1 MMNIASAPMVKK
13 IMFLNRRAP
22 HGTIYAL
29 EGLEVVLAAS
39 AFDQNVSLVFM
50 EDGVYQLVK
59 GQDTKGVGLKNFANT
74 YRALADFDV
83 RHLYVEMESLQERSL
98 SANDL
103 IVPVEIV
110 ETKRLGELMEQ
121 QDVIL
126 SF

>member
-1 MMNIASAPMVKK
+1 MNAASAHVVKK
-13 IMFLNRRAP
+13 FMFLNRRAP

-29 EGLEVVLAAS
+29 EGLEVVLAAG

-59 GQDTKGVGLKNFANT
+59 DQDTKKVGLKNFAKT

-83 RHLYVEMESLQERSL
+83 RQLYVEMESLRERSL
-98 SANDL
+98 SADDL

-110 ETKRLGELMEQ
+110 EAERLGELMEQ

>member
-1 MMNIASAPMVKK
+1 
-13 IMFLNRRAP
+13 MFLNRRAP

-59 GQDTKGVGLKNFANT
+59 GQDTKGIGVKNFART

-83 RHLYVEMESLQERSL
+83 RHLYVEMESLRERSL

-103 IVPVEIV
+103 MVPVEIV

-126 SF
+126 NF

>member
-1 MMNIASAPMVKK
+1 MNTVAARMVKK
-13 IMFLNRRAP
+13 FMFLNRRAP

-39 AFDQNVSLVFM
+39 AFDQDVSLVFM

-59 GQDTKGVGLKNFANT
+59 DQDTQSVGLKNIAKT

-83 RHLYVEMESLQERSL
+83 RHLYVEVESLRERSL

-110 ETKRLGELMEQ
+110 EAERLGELMEQ